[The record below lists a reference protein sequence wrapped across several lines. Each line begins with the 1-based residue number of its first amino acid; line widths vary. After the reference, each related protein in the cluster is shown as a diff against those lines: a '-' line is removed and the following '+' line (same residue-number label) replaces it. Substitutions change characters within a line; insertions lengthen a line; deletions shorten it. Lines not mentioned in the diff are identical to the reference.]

1 MLCVSVSV
9 RASWD
14 FATKHNDTATAE
26 HPSHELRLS
35 NGLTWGFSWATAGR
49 QMNDR
54 ARTAQEDEMA
64 R

>member
-1 MLCVSVSV
+1 MRFYQRQSQMGLCHI
-9 RASWD
+9 
-14 FATKHNDTATAE
+14 HNDTAE
-26 HPSHELRLS
+26 HPSHKLRLS

-64 R
+64 G

>member
-1 MLCVSVSV
+1 MRCASVSV
-9 RASWD
+9 RARWD
-14 FATKHNDTATAE
+14 FATNYNDTAE

-54 ARTAQEDEMA
+54 ARTAQEDQMA
-64 R
+64 G